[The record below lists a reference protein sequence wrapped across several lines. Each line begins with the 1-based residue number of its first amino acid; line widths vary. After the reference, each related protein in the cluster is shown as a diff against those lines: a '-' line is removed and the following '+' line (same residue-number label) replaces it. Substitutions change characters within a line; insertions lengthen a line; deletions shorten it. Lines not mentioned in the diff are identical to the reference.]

1 MDYGKV
7 SVIIPTYNRF
17 KFLLNAI
24 DSVKNQTYKN
34 IEIIIV
40 NDKSSEKEY
49 YTHDFKDCKII
60 HLEKNSQNIFGFAC
74 PGGYQR
80 NFGMKQATGNYIAFL
95 DDDDIWLPN
104 KLEVQLKEMV
114 EKNFLVSFTD
124 VFVGKG
130 IYNKNKKYKRGIKSL
145 LSHVKK
151 KFIKN
156 NKLNLLENCL
166 KTCIF
171 TKEYLKIHNT
181 TFGGSSLIMHK
192 SIIDKCNYFP
202 VKNDGDDW
210 VYWKKI
216 SKYYEFLYINTPL
229 AYIDWNHG
237 YGYNYGRKNINKKR

>member
-24 DSVKNQTYKN
+24 ESIKNQTYKN

-49 YTHDFKDCKII
+49 YTHDFKDCKVI

-80 NFGMKQATGNYIAFL
+80 NFGMKKATGEYIAFL
-95 DDDDIWLPN
+95 DDDDVWLPN
-104 KLEVQLKEMV
+104 KLEIQLKEMI

-124 VFVGKG
+124 VYIGKG
-130 IYNKNKKYKRGIKSL
+130 VYNKNKKYKTSINHYMKDIKYKNY
-145 LSHVKK
+145 VNEFKK
-151 KFIKN
+151 
-156 NKLNLLENCL
+156 NKILKKDMLNIGN
-166 KTCIF
+166 F
-171 TKEYLKIHNT
+171 TS
-181 TFGGSSLIMHK
+181 GSSCLIMHK
-192 SIIDKCNYFP
+192 SVIDKVQYFP
-202 VKNDGDDW
+202 IKKDGDDW
-210 VYWKKI
+210 EYWKNI
-216 SKYYEFLYINTPL
+216 SKYYDFLYIDKPL
-229 AYIDWNHG
+229 SYIDWNHG